1 MCYNIIKERE
11 RGKPFKRLKGVV
23 SMRKERKN
31 YMDGIDFEDVVNGIV
46 IGLFVVMVL
55 ICIGSC
61 IF

>member
-1 MCYNIIKERE
+1 
-11 RGKPFKRLKGVV
+11 
-23 SMRKERKN
+23 MRKERKN